1 MNVTPTDMSAP
12 ANGKGIESL
21 KRQARLEKEIR
32 KKLTVSLMVISRKKM
47 RKKRPEK
54 ELQQLIFDS
63 SSSRKKKMTLNISA
77 THDFFSFH
85 SFHKKSTEWIQQ
97 KQNNKT
103 KTSLQKKV
111 IKKIFS

>member
-63 SSSRKKKMTLNISA
+63 SSSRKKKD
-77 THDFFSFH
+77 DFKH
-85 SFHKKSTEWIQQ
+85 
-97 KQNNKT
+97 
-103 KTSLQKKV
+103 LRYA
-111 IKKIFS
+111 